1 MSKSHGMFAFRE
13 DEDEADEV
21 GLCQKVM
28 EGLETIDGLLD
39 EHGIVM
45 VMTTELDKG
54 AYLYDVHIVLLFQF
68 ILYAI

>member
-1 MSKSHGMFAFRE
+1 MMFAFRE
-13 DEDEADEV
+13 DEDDADEV

-54 AYLYDVHIVLLFQF
+54 GDVNIILIFQF
-68 ILYAI
+68 ILCISKDS

>member
-1 MSKSHGMFAFRE
+1 MFACRE
-13 DEDEADEV
+13 DEDDADEV
-21 GLCQKVM
+21 GLCQNVM

-54 AYLYDVHIVLLFQF
+54 QDVCDVHI
-68 ILYAI
+68 I